1 MDMSSPSSLEEN
13 RQGANDPI
21 PEYVRDPK
29 LERARPRGPLALW
42 YRYTSPPEPPSTAN
56 YKQRDV
62 YRRGQLASTIMLT
75 LQIIL
80 FIIIPIGLFGPNKQI
95 FFTAVFLTVIIAVS
109 AFFNRRGNVN
119 IAGLILSLS
128 LNLGICLSIIRSPQ
142 GLTPDSIAQF
152 DLLVFSELFVASLL
166 PVNWVWASAFFN
178 VTFSCYM
185 LTYAPRTPLFQQV
198 MKTSYYAVLSRPIQL
213 HLLVTVVL
221 FLWVVN
227 ANRAIKRA
235 DRAEEIARLE
245 RNLAQQSKGIKE
257 QKQQLDRS
265 VEQIVETLMH
275 WSNGLLTARVPLNQE
290 NVLWQVAG
298 PINNLLGR
306 VQRLRQESQ
315 LLRQTNAALQLFYEA
330 RNRSN
335 GGIIQNWRRT
345 NTPVDTLVLQH
356 NMQVQHNQGLSSPD
370 LNNQRQAP
378 SLSPPRQENPYLQ
391 ALKNEG
397 MLNNEGSA

>member
-1 MDMSSPSSLEEN
+1 MEMHSPVSIEN
-13 RQGANDPI
+13 QQEANDPI
-21 PEYVRDPK
+21 PQYVRDPK
-29 LERARPRGPLALW
+29 LERARPGGPLALW
-42 YRYTSPPEPPSTAN
+42 YRYTSPPEPSSTAN

-80 FIIIPIGLFGPNKQI
+80 FIIIPIGLLGPNKQI
-95 FFTAVFLTVIIAVS
+95 FFTAVFLTVIIGIS

-128 LNLGICLSIIRSPQ
+128 LNLGICLSIIRSPH
-142 GLTPDSIAQF
+142 GLAPDSIAQF

-166 PVNWVWASAFFN
+166 PVNWVWVSALFN
-178 VTFSCYM
+178 ITFSTYM

-198 MKTSYYAVLSRPIQL
+198 MATSYYAVLSRPIQL

-265 VEQIVETLMH
+265 VDQIVETLMH
-275 WSNGLLTARVPLNQE
+275 WSNGVTDARVPLNQE

-306 VQRLRQESQ
+306 VQRMRQESQ
-315 LLRQTNAALQLFYEA
+315 LLRQTNGALQLFYET
-330 RNRSN
+330 RNQVN
-335 GGIIQNWRRT
+335 GGAIQNWPRT
-345 NTPVDTLVLQH
+345 NTPVDTLVMQH
-356 NMQVQHNQGLSSPD
+356 NMQVQHNEGLSNPN
-370 LNNQRQAP
+370 LNNPRQSAP
-378 SLSPPRQENPYLQ
+378 SIPPRQRNPYL
-391 ALKNEG
+391 G
-397 MLNNEGSA
+397 TPNNE